1 LGAVPKGT
9 EKSRIELAQG
19 NTLGARD
26 DEGKLI
32 KAPAEVQLPE
42 IPDQWTYLLGLF
54 FLSGQAIQT
63 GMGLAPISWQEIKAF
78 IEVNDLDLMLFEKEL
93 LKKMSE
99 AYCAESHRA
108 TDPHRP
114 APYVEE
120 KEEDEIDRIA
130 QALSFMERMRLLRGN
145 NNEP

>member
-1 LGAVPKGT
+1 VPKGT

-19 NTLGARD
+19 DTLGARD

-32 KAPAEVQLPE
+32 KAPTEVQLPE
-42 IPDQWTYLLGLF
+42 IPDQWNYLLGLF
-54 FLSGQAIQT
+54 FLSGQVTQT
-63 GMGLAPISWQEIKAF
+63 GMGLAPLSWQEIKAF

-114 APYVEE
+114 APYVE
-120 KEEDEIDRIA
+120 KKDEDEVDRIA
-130 QALSFMERMRLLRGN
+130 QALQIRKQMRLLRGS
-145 NNEP
+145 NNES